1 MFGFKKK
8 KESVADNIRQF
19 ILEKSDEAR
28 TVDLTSEEG
37 SRYIDNLKTM
47 SEILGNVEKADN
59 LRKSIAKDIGVAVIS
74 SGVDAGVRAGIEY
87 GRERNEVKMQGMRSE
102 AREDELVACLAQ
114 ENGYNGMNIEKI
126 NSSPTL
132 KKYWNQSIKP

>member
-19 ILEKSDEAR
+19 ILEKADEAR

-87 GRERNEVKMQGMRSE
+87 GRERNEVKMQGMRIE

-114 ENGYNGMNIEKI
+114 ENGYNGMAIEKI

-132 KKYWNQSIKP
+132 KKYWNQTLKP

>member
-19 ILEKSDEAR
+19 ILEKADEAR
-28 TVDLTSEEG
+28 TVDLTSEGG

-74 SGVDAGVRAGIEY
+74 SGVGAGVQAGIEY
-87 GRERNEVKMQGMRSE
+87 GRERNEVKMQGMRIS

-114 ENGYNGMNIEKI
+114 ENGYNGMAIEKI

-132 KKYWNQSIKP
+132 KKYWNQTLKP